1 MKDIHVFLGM
11 ALAICGLMQI
21 NIVRISYNDIVVD
34 FFMGSL
40 ALIGILLGIVR
51 FKIMDNSQE
60 ENTKGILIICIL
72 VIVNIIQFGLYFS
85 FPITYMETF
94 LAGGFLLTL
103 LSFEESAWFLLCT
116 VRKSGS
122 VDTISS

>member
-1 MKDIHVFLGM
+1 MKRLDAFLSV
-11 ALAICGLMQI
+11 LLCCCGLMQI
-21 NIVRISYNDIVVD
+21 NIFRISYNDIVVD

-40 ALIGILLGIVR
+40 ALIGMLLGIVR

-103 LSFEESAWFLLCT
+103 LSFEEAIWFAF
-116 VRKSGS
+116 VN
-122 VDTISS
+122 IEQ